1 MSATHSTIEQIR
13 RHFLEVGAVGL
24 SDHELLALVVGHGAG
39 GRTAPQP
46 LGLAELTL
54 HRVGGLVGLARRDAV
69 GLARLPGLG
78 RARACLLKAAIELGR
93 RAAVPAPPRERPIRS
108 SAEVVE
114 WFRCRLQDL
123 EHESIHALLL
133 DGKNRPL
140 RSLKLAEGSWS
151 SCPVDPRVVFS
162 SCLRQG
168 ASSFILVH
176 NHPSGDPHP
185 SREDLELTERLARAG
200 RLVNV
205 RLIDHVIVSR
215 GGSVSLADR
224 GLI

>member
-1 MSATHSTIEQIR
+1 MEQIR
-13 RHFLEVGAVGL
+13 RHFLEVGAEGL

-39 GRTAPQP
+39 GRAAQRP
-46 LGLAELTL
+46 LGLAESTL
-54 HRVGGLVGLARRDAV
+54 HRAGGLVGLARHDALH
-69 GLARLPGLG
+69 LARLPGLG
-78 RARACLLKAAIELGR
+78 RARACLLKAAFELGR
-93 RAAVPAPPRERPIRS
+93 RAAVPAPPAEIPLRC

-151 SCPVDPRVVFS
+151 SCPVDPKVVFAA
-162 SCLRQG
+162 CLRQG
-168 ASSFILVH
+168 APSFILVH
-176 NHPSGDPHP
+176 NHPSGDPRP
-185 SREDLELTERLARAG
+185 SREDLELTERLVRAG

-205 RLIDHVIVSR
+205 RLVDHVIVSR

-224 GLI
+224 GLL